1 MTEITEKEWN
11 ETTSTLQKDT
21 APGISGIGYK
31 LIKNINIES
40 QKYLIDFANKIIT
53 NGNFPKKWKLGQIY
67 LIPKNVN
74 WEHNLASTRP
84 IMLLETFRK
93 LVVRIIQKRLCK
105 VISQKNILKGAN
117 FAGLPGE
124 STIASIYILNNV
136 IEDAKQ
142 RNHNL

>member
-1 MTEITEKEWN
+1 MLITDDEEVKDEVVRHFQQQFRRRNHKFNKINDDWKRIYKEQSSIKEEWYKEVMTEITEKEWN

-21 APGISGIGYK
+21 APGISSIGYK

-74 WEHNLASTRP
+74 
-84 IMLLETFRK
+84 
-93 LVVRIIQKRLCK
+93 
-105 VISQKNILKGAN
+105 
-117 FAGLPGE
+117 
-124 STIASIYILNNV
+124 
-136 IEDAKQ
+136 
-142 RNHNL
+142 